1 MPLLLLVF
9 IGSGF
14 VPTDSMAP
22 GLAQF
27 AKYQPFTPVTETIR
41 GLLMGTPVGNDAVIA
56 LAWCAIIGFL
66 GYRWALRQYDRDPTR
81 EVRLLS
87 VGSA

>member
-1 MPLLLLVF
+1 VF

-27 AKYQPFTPVTETIR
+27 ARYQPFTPVTETIR

-56 LAWCAIIGFL
+56 LAWCGIIGFL